1 MRHNTTQ
8 TLDYF
13 CGFQIYGMVVF
24 YIVYLCSEYIY
35 LTIAEMYIAPWNR
48 ELSINRQN
56 RVEPGS

>member
-13 CGFQIYGMVVF
+13 CSFQIYRMVVF
-24 YIVYLCSEYIY
+24 YVVYLCSEYIP
-35 LTIAEMYIAPWNR
+35 EMYIAPWNR
-48 ELSINRQN
+48 ELIINRQN